1 MLESINNN
9 KIVYQLTVEDL
20 QTVAKATLERTLTN
34 NEISLLEEIIGDYID
49 WFDVIHCAIISKL
62 HK

>member
-1 MLESINNN
+1 MKTQDLD
-9 KIVYQLTVEDL
+9 KIIYQLTVEDL